1 MENEFE
7 DLNLVSASKEI
18 KTLAEQY
25 FRFYEEVK
33 ELKRQLSASEEIM
46 GMIKQ
51 ELIEAMD
58 GLGMKSYSGLDSVNL
73 GRSARTFIKVVDYKK
88 LSTYIEEELNE
99 PLEEYGSFKFDND
112 KLKPL
117 VDEAKQKILR
127 ESIPLEE
134 ALPKGIEL
142 GFTDIITVKAK
153 KDAPIP

>member
-1 MENEFE
+1 
-7 DLNLVSASKEI
+7 
-18 KTLAEQY
+18 
-25 FRFYEEVK
+25 
-33 ELKRQLSASEEIM
+33 
-46 GMIKQ
+46 
-51 ELIEAMD
+51 
-58 GLGMKSYSGLDSVNL
+58 
-73 GRSARTFIKVVDYKK
+73 VDYKK

-117 VDEAKQKILR
+117 VDEAKQKMLL
-127 ESIPLEE
+127 ELIPLEE

>member
-1 MENEFE
+1 MSENEFE
-7 DLNLVSASKEI
+7 DLDLVSASKEI
-18 KTLAEQY
+18 KILAEQY
-25 FRFYEEVK
+25 FDFYEEVK
-33 ELKRQLSASEEIM
+33 ELKAQLSASEEIM
-46 GMIKQ
+46 GMIKG

-58 GLGMKSYSGLDSVNL
+58 GLGMKSYAGLDSVNL
-73 GRSARTFIKVVDYKK
+73 GRSARQFIKVVDYKK

-117 VDEAKQKILR
+117 VDEAKQKMLR

-142 GFTDIITVKAK
+142 GFTDIITVKEK
-153 KDAPIP
+153 K

>member
-18 KTLAEQY
+18 KTLVEQY

-142 GFTDIITVKAK
+142 GFTDIITVKEK
-153 KDAPIP
+153 K